1 MEQTRLTA
9 DGVKIE
15 KGSRVFNYYD
25 CKWGVVTELNT
36 HDEWFELQH
45 DDGTTALL
53 NGQRVSSVKPSW
65 MK

>member
-36 HDEWFELQH
+36 HDEWFEV
-45 DDGTTALL
+45 TT
-53 NGQRVSSVKPSW
+53 
-65 MK
+65 